1 MLINLK
7 NKDTLI
13 IDEFK
18 FKCCIGKNG
27 STDHKIE
34 GDKSTPRGK
43 FKIGMLYYRADK
55 VAKPIT
61 NIKTKIIK
69 KKMGWC
75 NDSYNKNY
83 NKEIKINKQISKKI
97 SYEKLYRKDYKYN
110 YFIIIEY
117 NTKKIVPNKGSAIFL
132 HLTKN
137 YKLTDGC
144 IAINQNDFLILLKI
158 INKKSI
164 ININ

>member
-1 MLINLK
+1 MLIKLK

-13 IDEFK
+13 IDKFK

-27 STDHKIE
+27 TTDHKIE

-75 NDSYNKNY
+75 ND
-83 NKEIKINKQISKKI
+83 
-97 SYEKLYRKDYKYN
+97 
-110 YFIIIEY
+110 
-117 NTKKIVPNKGSAIFL
+117 
-132 HLTKN
+132 
-137 YKLTDGC
+137 
-144 IAINQNDFLILLKI
+144 
-158 INKKSI
+158 
-164 ININ
+164 

>member
-61 NIKTKIIK
+61 NIKAKIIK

-75 NDSYNKNY
+75 DDSNNKNY
-83 NKEIKINKQISKKI
+83 NKEIKINKQ
-97 SYEKLYRKDYKYN
+97 
-110 YFIIIEY
+110 
-117 NTKKIVPNKGSAIFL
+117 
-132 HLTKN
+132 
-137 YKLTDGC
+137 
-144 IAINQNDFLILLKI
+144 
-158 INKKSI
+158 
-164 ININ
+164 

>member
-1 MLINLK
+1 
-7 NKDTLI
+7 
-13 IDEFK
+13 
-18 FKCCIGKNG
+18 
-27 STDHKIE
+27 
-34 GDKSTPRGK
+34 
-43 FKIGMLYYRADK
+43 
-55 VAKPIT
+55 
-61 NIKTKIIK
+61 
-69 KKMGWC
+69 MGWC
-75 NDSYNKNY
+75 NDSNNKNY

-97 SYEKLYRKDYKYN
+97 SYEKLFRKDYKYN
-110 YFIIIEY
+110 YFITIEY

-137 YKLTDGC
+137 YKPTDGC